1 MKLIIQ
7 IPCFNE
13 EDNLATTVGDLPK
26 EVEGFDTVEYL
37 LIDDG
42 STDKTFE
49 IAKELGI
56 HHIIQLGSNR
66 GLATAFKLGIE
77 YAIDM
82 GADVVVN
89 TDGDNQ
95 YCAKDI
101 PKLTTPIIEKKADL
115 VIGCRPIRNHKEFGF
130 TKKIL
135 QFVGSWALR
144 RISNTTVRD
153 AASGFRAFSRET
165 CQRLSIVSQF
175 SYTMESLIQA
185 GNNGLR
191 LASVDIRVNKKTR
204 ESRLFKNIPEFIF
217 KSGSTILMMFL
228 LYRPGRFFTL
238 CSCFF
243 LIPSLMLGIRF
254 LYLINTYENS
264 SRTYIPSLILL
275 SILALVGFLMIA
287 IGLIGIKIKAL
298 RQIQHEILY
307 ITRKN
312 KKPK

>member
-7 IPCFNE
+7 LPCFNE
-13 EDNLATTVGDLPK
+13 EENLPKTIADLPK
-26 EVEGFDTVEYL
+26 EVEGFDEVEYL
-37 LIDDG
+37 VIDDG

-49 IAKELGI
+49 VAKKIGV

-77 YAIDM
+77 YSLDL

-95 YCAKDI
+95 YCANDI
-101 PKLTTPIIEKKADL
+101 PKLIKPIIEKKADM
-115 VIGCRPIRNHKEFGF
+115 VIGCRPIRNHPEFGLR
-130 TKKIL
+130 KKIL
-135 QFVGSWALR
+135 QVFGSWALR
-144 RISNTTVRD
+144 KISNTNVRD

-165 CQRLSIVSQF
+165 CQRLNIFSQF

-217 KSGSTILMMFL
+217 KSGSTILLMFL

-243 LIPSLMLGIRF
+243 LIPSLLLGVRF
-254 LYLINTYENS
+254 LYLINFYADS

-275 SILALVGFLMIA
+275 SILALAGFLLIS

-312 KKPK
+312 KRN

>member
-7 IPCFNE
+7 LPCFNE
-13 EDNLATTVGDLPK
+13 EENLPKTIADLPK
-26 EVEGFDTVEYL
+26 EVDGFDEVEYL
-37 LIDDG
+37 VIDDG

-49 IAKELGI
+49 VAKKIGV

-77 YAIDM
+77 YSLDL

-95 YCAKDI
+95 YCANDI
-101 PKLTTPIIEKKADL
+101 PKLIKPIIEKKADM
-115 VIGCRPIRNHKEFGF
+115 VIGCRPIRNHPEFGLR
-130 TKKIL
+130 KKIL
-135 QFVGSWALR
+135 QVFGSWALR
-144 RISNTTVRD
+144 KISNTNVRD

-165 CQRLSIVSQF
+165 CQRLNIFSQF

-217 KSGSTILMMFL
+217 KSGSTILLMFL

-243 LIPSLMLGIRF
+243 LIPSLLLGVRF
-254 LYLINTYENS
+254 LYLINFYADS

-275 SILALVGFLMIA
+275 SILALAGFLLIS

-312 KKPK
+312 KRN

>member
-13 EDNLATTVGDLPK
+13 EDNLSKTVADLPK
-26 EVEGFDTVEYL
+26 EVKGFDEVEYL
-37 LIDDG
+37 VIDDG
-42 STDKTFE
+42 SSDKTFE
-49 IAKELGI
+49 VAKKIGV

-77 YAIDM
+77 YALDL
-82 GADVVVN
+82 GADVIVN

-101 PKLTTPIIEKKADL
+101 PKLIKPIIEKKADM
-115 VIGCRPIRNHKEFGF
+115 VIGCRPIRNHPEFGLR
-130 TKKIL
+130 KKIL
-135 QFVGSWALR
+135 QVFGSWALR
-144 RISNTTVRD
+144 KISNTNVRD

-165 CQRLSIVSQF
+165 CQRLNIFSQF

-217 KSGSTILMMFL
+217 KSGSTILLMFL

-243 LIPSLMLGIRF
+243 LIPSLLLGVRF
-254 LYLINTYENS
+254 LYLINFYADS

-275 SILALVGFLMIA
+275 SILALVGFLLIS

-312 KKPK
+312 KRN

>member
-7 IPCFNE
+7 LPCFNE
-13 EDNLATTVGDLPK
+13 EENLPKTIADLPK
-26 EVEGFDTVEYL
+26 EVDGFDEVEYL
-37 LIDDG
+37 VIDDG

-49 IAKELGI
+49 VAKKIGV

-77 YAIDM
+77 YSLDL
-82 GADVVVN
+82 GADVIVN

-95 YCAKDI
+95 YCANDI
-101 PKLTTPIIEKKADL
+101 PKLIKPIIEKKADM
-115 VIGCRPIRNHKEFGF
+115 VIGCRPIRNHPEFGLR
-130 TKKIL
+130 KKIL
-135 QFVGSWALR
+135 QVFGSWALR
-144 RISNTTVRD
+144 KISNTNVRD

-165 CQRLSIVSQF
+165 CQRLNIFSQF

-217 KSGSTILMMFL
+217 KSGSTILLMFL

-243 LIPSLMLGIRF
+243 LIPSLLLGVRF
-254 LYLINTYENS
+254 LYLINFYADS

-275 SILALVGFLMIA
+275 SILALAGFLLIS

-312 KKPK
+312 KRN